1 MSKDREGEL
10 QPELSLTLPPG
21 APFLLLVRRISKQ
34 GTPKSVTKAHNSL
47 AATSLK
53 FRAWI
58 AKF

>member
-1 MSKDREGEL
+1 M
-10 QPELSLTLPPG
+10 PEPQAAMVVRNTLPPG

-34 GTPKSVTKAHNSL
+34 GTPKSITEAHYILATK
-47 AATSLK
+47 SLK

>member
-1 MSKDREGEL
+1 M
-10 QPELSLTLPPG
+10 LSVTLPPG

-34 GTPKSVTKAHNSL
+34 GTAKSVTEAHYIL
-47 AATSLK
+47 AATSLE